1 LIVASPNEV
10 REALR
15 DYPELVEMACRLL
28 RSNGEVI
35 VWGDEPIR
43 LVSKGAL
50 EREAA
55 PHVKRN
61 AQQRYFAGKR
71 KKKG

>member
-1 LIVASPNEV
+1 
-10 REALR
+10 
-15 DYPELVEMACRLL
+15 MACRLL